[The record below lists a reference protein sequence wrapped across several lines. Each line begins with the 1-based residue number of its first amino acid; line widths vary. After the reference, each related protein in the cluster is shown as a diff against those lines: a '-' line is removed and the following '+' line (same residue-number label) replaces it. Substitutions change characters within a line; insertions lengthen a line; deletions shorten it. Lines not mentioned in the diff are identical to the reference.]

1 MIRMMM
7 MMMMMMRSWD
17 KLIPERVAG
26 TGLEHSEVI
35 KLKL

>member
-1 MIRMMM
+1 MIMIRM